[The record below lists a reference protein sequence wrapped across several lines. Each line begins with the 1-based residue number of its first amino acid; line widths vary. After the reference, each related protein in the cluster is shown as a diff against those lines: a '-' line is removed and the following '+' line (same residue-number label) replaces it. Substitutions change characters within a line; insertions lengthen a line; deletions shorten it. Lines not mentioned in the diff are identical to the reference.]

1 MGRYTS
7 SLAVGHET
15 DLCRAHCVSILELLL
30 RVGMYTTAAVLAAIV
45 SRTFRPETD
54 KAAPPHHIIY
64 NIIMPPPPRYT
75 YVHFWVVLNNALHD
89 RKYSRHFVMRYS
101 ILSIIIILYT
111 YYTGGN

>member
-15 DLCRAHCVSILELLL
+15 DLCRARRVSILELLL

-45 SRTFRPETD
+45 PRTFRPETD

-64 NIIMPPPPRYT
+64 NIIMPPRRYT
-75 YVHFWVVLNNALHD
+75 
-89 RKYSRHFVMRYS
+89 
-101 ILSIIIILYT
+101 
-111 YYTGGN
+111 